1 MTDANNDATDN
12 NNLYESDSGAESG
25 AQRRVAPTL
34 IETDIK
40 RKTRLTEHILATLNK
55 TRDHL
60 TKPSAKIARTLLEG
74 VSDSPDGQAR
84 ISHEEK
90 FGGKPKNEVFVA
102 KTMLDY
108 DLIQQALGGAIEK
121 TAGIIPEKPEKDP
134 GLQTVQGFKPATACP
149 SKAVCV
155 GKQRIDYCG
164 TCGIEMY
171 NLDGLDAAEGRRLIF
186 TRENREDFPLFMRH
200 DGLFMTRDCP
210 QVKEKSRKKVMI
222 MVVLALV
229 VISSITLF
237 SLMPPPPKTA
247 PAPEAVESTATPT
260 PTANI
265 VEDSDD
271 RKARLEAE
279 SRTEVGKSGGV
290 APAQLQDSKSKDQ
303 QQYYYELPAAPVRQ
317 DPPPQSGESS
327 SQPGQSQ
334 NQQPISY

>member
-1 MTDANNDATDN
+1 MTDANDATTDN
-12 NNLYESDSGAESG
+12 KELYETDSGADSG

-60 TKPSAKIARTLLEG
+60 TKPNTKIARTLLEG

-121 TAGIIPEKPEKDP
+121 TAGIFPEKPEKDP
-134 GLQTVQGFKPATACP
+134 GLQTVKGFKPATACP

-171 NLDGLDAAEGRRLIF
+171 NLDGLDADEARRLIF

-210 QVKEKSRKKVMI
+210 QVKEKSRKKVLMLL
-222 MVVLALV
+222 VLVLV
-229 VISSITLF
+229 VVSSITLF
-237 SLMPPPPKTA
+237 TLMPPPPKPAT
-247 PAPEAVESTATPT
+247 APEAVESTTPT
-260 PTANI
+260 ENT

-303 QQYYYELPAAPVRQ
+303 QQYYYELPAAPARQ

-327 SQPGQSQ
+327 TQQGQGQ
-334 NQQPISY
+334 NQQPIGY